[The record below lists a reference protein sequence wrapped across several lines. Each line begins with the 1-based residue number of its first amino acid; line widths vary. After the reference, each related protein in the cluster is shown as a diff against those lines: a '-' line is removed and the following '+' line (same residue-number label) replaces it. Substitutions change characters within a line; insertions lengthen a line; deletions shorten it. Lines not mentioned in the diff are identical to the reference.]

1 MNMLKSLYKINFLIV
16 VLLVILSACR
26 NQSTKLHFTVIN
38 TLDIDRKSETI
49 SIPVSRI
56 TELGKKDD
64 YENLQISDNDKILV
78 TQLVDNDLDGN
89 ADEILFQSDFKA
101 NEEKNFTIELIK
113 ETKQLPS
120 NNVTTYSRFVP
131 ERIDDYAW
139 ENDRVAFRTYGPKA
153 QQITES
159 GQPGG
164 TLTSGVDC
172 WLKRVSYP
180 VIDAWYKKNLDSA
193 GYYHVDHGEG
203 YDPYHVGNSRGCGG
217 VGVWDNDSLY
227 ISKNFTRYKTIA
239 TGPIRTIFEL
249 SYDSWKANGSI
260 VNEKKTISLDL
271 GSNLSRYEVAVVS
284 DSPLSNITIGI
295 TLHDGKGEVKLDSAH
310 GCFRYWESIDNTAL
324 GTGIVIDPATVLSAQ
339 EHRVN
344 VKEQSHIL
352 VMTKPKEN
360 KVVYYAGFG
369 WVKSKQFNS
378 QKEWDEYLE
387 NFSKRISSPLL
398 VKYN

>member
-1 MNMLKSLYKINFLIV
+1 LCKINLLIV
-16 VLLVILSACR
+16 VLSVILSACR
-26 NQSTKLHFTVIN
+26 NQSVKLHFTVIN
-38 TLDIDRKSETI
+38 RLDIDRKSETI
-49 SIPVSRI
+49 GIPVNQI
-56 TELGKKDD
+56 TVLGKKDD
-64 YENLQISDNDKILV
+64 YKNLQISDGDKILV
-78 TQLVDNDLDGN
+78 TQLVDNDSDGN

-101 NEEKNFTIELIK
+101 NEERNFTIELIN

-164 TLTSGVDC
+164 TLTSGMDC

-193 GYYHVDHGEG
+193 GYYHADHGEG

-227 ISKNFTRYKTIA
+227 VSKNFINYKTIA

-249 SYDSWKANGSI
+249 NYDPWMANGSV

-271 GSNLSRYEVAVVS
+271 GSNLSRYEVAVAS
-284 DSPLSNITIGI
+284 DSPLPNLTIGI
-295 TLHDGKGEVKLDSAH
+295 TFHDGKGEVKLDSIH
-310 GCFRYWESIDNTAL
+310 GWFRYWELIDDAAL
-324 GTGIVIDPATVLSAQ
+324 GTGIVIDPAAILSAQ
-339 EHRVN
+339 EHRVK

-360 KVVYYAGFG
+360 KVVYYAGFA

-378 QKEWDEYLE
+378 QKEWDEYLGS
-387 NFSKRISSPLL
+387 FSKRISSPLL
-398 VKYN
+398 VKYH